1 MAATPKSSEL
11 ALGLRSARKYV
22 AVNGGVLIIA
32 WLVTSLDWVVHS
44 CTASTLASAALGTA
58 ALYALVY
65 YACTA
70 KLHGRRRIF
79 AQSRLPAI
87 PLMALIW
94 HPLGT
99 MLERMLHGNGSHAPS
114 AVAAVSELLPGWLLP
129 RAFNWYG
136 GLVLRLLAFELT
148 YDFLFYWAH
157 RMAHAHPLV
166 YRLVHKLH
174 HAHTHDV
181 RLLSA
186 LQMGPLDVLLTH
198 TLPVLGALAIIPL
211 APGFEYNVGKTY
223 LLFQEFYGHAG
234 VENRGRNFGP
244 APWLARALDVELR
257 SADHQR
263 HHIRAD
269 VNFSKRFSLWDR
281 LFCTWSAAEIGGKQ
295 H

>member
-1 MAATPKSSEL
+1 MLLRDAASSKWNEDRPVGMLNAEDNWPRRELIAVMAAKCSGL
-11 ALGLRSARKYV
+11 ALGLRSARKYA
-22 AVNGGVLIIA
+22 AVNGGVLIVA
-32 WLVTSLDWVVHS
+32 WLVTSIDWAVHS

-65 YACTA
+65 RVCAA
-70 KLHGRRRIF
+70 NLLGRRRIF
-79 AQSRLPAI
+79 TKSRLPAI

-114 AVAAVSELLPGWLLP
+114 AVAVSELLPGWLLP
-129 RAFNWYG
+129 GAFNWYG

-211 APGFEYNVGKTY
+211 APGFEHPSR
-223 LLFQEFYGHAG
+223 FQT
-234 VENRGRNFGP
+234 P
-244 APWLARALDVELR
+244 
-257 SADHQR
+257 S
-263 HHIRAD
+263 
-269 VNFSKRFSLWDR
+269 
-281 LFCTWSAAEIGGKQ
+281 
-295 H
+295 

>member
-65 YACTA
+65 YACAA

-211 APGFEYNVGKTY
+211 APGFEHPSQLKRRLGASPCSGAALAPSYCPGGSAQRPA
-223 LLFQEFYGHAG
+223 LL
-234 VENRGRNFGP
+234 
-244 APWLARALDVELR
+244 
-257 SADHQR
+257 
-263 HHIRAD
+263 
-269 VNFSKRFSLWDR
+269 
-281 LFCTWSAAEIGGKQ
+281 SAATTAARTPPVAPPDLPVTRGCSLFRHLRGT
-295 H
+295 

>member
-1 MAATPKSSEL
+1 MVMAATSCSQL
-11 ALGLRSARKYV
+11 ALGLRSARKYA
-22 AVNGGVLIIA
+22 AVNGGVLIVA
-32 WLVTSLDWVVHS
+32 WLVTSIDWVVHS

-65 YACTA
+65 YACAA

-181 RLLSA
+181 GLLSA

-211 APGFEYNVGKTY
+211 APGFE
-223 LLFQEFYGHAG
+223 H
-234 VENRGRNFGP
+234 P
-244 APWLARALDVELR
+244 
-257 SADHQR
+257 S
-263 HHIRAD
+263 
-269 VNFSKRFSLWDR
+269 RFETPS
-281 LFCTWSAAEIGGKQ
+281 
-295 H
+295 

>member
-1 MAATPKSSEL
+1 MVAATRSEL
-11 ALGLRSARKYV
+11 ALGLRNVRKYV
-22 AVNGGVLIIA
+22 AVNGGVLLVA
-32 WLVTSLDWVVHS
+32 WLVTSIDWVVHA

-65 YACTA
+65 RVCAANLY
-70 KLHGRRRIF
+70 GRRRIF
-79 AQSRLPAI
+79 GESRLLAI
-87 PLMALIW
+87 PLAALIW

-99 MLERMLHGNGSHAPS
+99 MLERLLHGDGSDAPA

-186 LQMGPLDVLLTH
+186 LQMGPLDVILTH
-198 TLPVLGALAIIPL
+198 TLPVLGALAVVPL
-211 APGFEYNVGKTY
+211 APGFEQLSRFENAAWVPPRRRLGALPARHGATIPCGARRPTSQS
-223 LLFQEFYGHAG
+223 LLWRHRTAG
-234 VENRGRNFGP
+234 
-244 APWLARALDVELR
+244 D
-257 SADHQR
+257 
-263 HHIRAD
+263 
-269 VNFSKRFSLWDR
+269 SK
-281 LFCTWSAAEIGGKQ
+281 GGASPGT
-295 H
+295 

>member
-58 ALYALVY
+58 ALYLLVY
-65 YACTA
+65 YACAA

-181 RLLSA
+181 GLLSA

-211 APGFEYNVGKTY
+211 APGFEHPSQFETPSWRRLGAALALPPAVAPPWPRATA
-223 LLFQEFYGHAG
+223 LAAA
-234 VENRGRNFGP
+234 RNDP
-244 APWLARALDVELR
+244 
-257 SADHQR
+257 
-263 HHIRAD
+263 
-269 VNFSKRFSLWDR
+269 RF
-281 LFCTWSAAEIGGKQ
+281 
-295 H
+295 